1 METESLD
8 QDRTLIVYSG
18 EINEDGVNE
27 IVKSL
32 VSSLSEG
39 NTGDA
44 SLLLTTV
51 GGDIHQ
57 AFRLITILHAFFDEV
72 DIVVFA
78 RCKSAGT
85 LVAIG
90 ATSVAMTL
98 TGELGPL
105 DVQIKKTDEIAQR
118 SSGLETTNSLE
129 VLNSEAFKAF
139 EKYMLM
145 LIRRSYTT
153 ISTATACRIASD
165 LVSGIFSPIA
175 AQIDPYKVA
184 AVSRSVAVA
193 EAYGQRLSLIT
204 NNLTPGSLD
213 TLVRGYPDHAFVI
226 NVNEARGLFVRVRD
240 PSMDELKAYKQT
252 AVEGH
257 TDASADPPY
266 VKVFAPPEKNEH
278 TDQGDDHD
286 VGNDRDHTENE
297 GETEKDGGG
306 VTSDSLPH
314 DEHLE

>member
-1 METESLD
+1 M
-8 QDRTLIVYSG
+8 IVYSG
-18 EINEDGVNE
+18 EINEEGVNE
-27 IVKSL
+27 VITGIVSAW
-32 VSSLSEG
+32 SERE
-39 NTGDA
+39 GDPGDV

-57 AFRLITILHAFFDEV
+57 AFRLITTLHAFFDDV
-72 DIVVFA
+72 DVVVFG

-105 DVQIKKTDEIAQR
+105 DVQIRKPDEIAQR

-129 VLNSEAFKAF
+129 VLYTDAFKAF
-139 EKYMLM
+139 EKYMLL
-145 LIRRSYTT
+145 LIRRSYTS

-193 EAYGQRLSLIT
+193 EAYGQRLLQIT
-204 NNLTPGSLD
+204 NNLTPGSLN

-226 NVNEARGLFVRVRD
+226 NVTEAKGLFDRVRD
-240 PSMDELKAYKQT
+240 PSKDELEAYKQ
-252 AVEGH
+252 AVSEGH
-257 TDASADPPY
+257 TDASTDPPH
-266 VKVFAPPEKNEH
+266 VKVIAPPEMRSH
-278 TDQGDDHD
+278 TSDEDQGDDHGTHD
-286 VGNDRDHTENE
+286 NDHAENKG

-306 VTSDSLPH
+306 VSSDSVPH
-314 DEHLE
+314 AEHME